1 MDLQKAIVY
10 GPVQSRRL
18 GRSLGINLAPAGR
31 KTCNYNCAYCQ
42 YGWTPFPAK
51 GEFPRPSDVIEALD
65 RALKQNA
72 DIDSITVAG
81 NGEPTLHPGF
91 APIAEGLYHVRN
103 RRAPKAKLTLLSNGS
118 TLDRLDI
125 VYSLPRFDVRCM
137 KLDAGD
143 ATTYRLMNA
152 GSISL
157 GRLIADLR
165 SVGQLTLQSMF
176 VRDAHGVIDNTRP
189 RAVDAWI
196 EAVDRVRPESVDLY
210 TLARPPARGTLQPVP
225 SAALDAIAAR
235 VDAIGVRARV
245 FA

>member
-1 MDLQKAIVY
+1 MKLQAAVVY

-18 GRSLGINLAPAGR
+18 GRSLGINLTPSGR

-42 YGWTPFPAK
+42 YGWTTFPAA
-51 GEFPRPSDVIEALD
+51 GEFPPPCDVIEAVD
-65 RALKQNA
+65 HALQQNA
-72 DIDSITVAG
+72 EVDSITVAG

-91 APIAEGLYHVRN
+91 APIAEGLFHVRN

-118 TLDRLDI
+118 TLDRLDV

-157 GRLIADLR
+157 GRLIAGLR

-176 VRDAHGVIDNTRP
+176 VRDRHGVIDNTRP
-189 RAVDAWI
+189 RAVDAWV

-210 TLARPPARGTLQPVP
+210 TLARPPARGTLERVPVP
-225 SAALDAIAAR
+225 VLDEIAAR
-235 VDAIGVRARV
+235 IEEIGIRTRV